1 MYKVFLADDEAWI
14 TIGLKKLIE
23 KTELPF
29 QVVGEAMNGI
39 VAVEAVEE
47 KRPDLL
53 ITDIRMPGYN
63 GLELMEQMKKKNLDT
78 QVIFLSG
85 YAEFEYARRA
95 VQLGAFDYLVKPVK
109 YEGLKKVLDTF
120 METFERDG
128 AIREENLQEEVNLST
143 VQAVIS
149 ELQKNYMK
157 DITLTS
163 ISEKHNISI
172 SHLSEMI
179 RDELGM
185 SYSEYIISKRIQR
198 AKELLADETLS
209 VNEVGEAVGYK
220 DYYYFTKVFK
230 RVVGI
235 TPSKYRKNL

>member
-39 VAVEAVEE
+39 VEE